1 MLWSLPGAAARLLTK
16 FSPRPRL
23 RRSRK
28 RPRSHRFE
36 RCEERTLLTFHLWQ
50 IDQAFSSADGKVQF
64 IELHDPSNGEDLLA
78 GHFIKSNE
86 HTFTF
91 PSNLATDA
99 TANKHFLIGTAS
111 YAAQSGAAAPDYVVP
126 DNFFNPAGDT
136 FNYADVDTFSF
147 TAGQLPT
154 DGVKSLFRDPSSG
167 ALSTAT
173 NSETN
178 LAGQTAS
185 ITVSSSPAPH
195 VNQAPTINSIAD
207 PAPIPPNSGQQTVNL
222 TGIGAGAGETQNLF
236 ITAVSDNP
244 SLIPT
249 PTVSY
254 TSPNATG
261 SLTYT
266 PAPGAQGTATIT
278 VTVKDDGGTANG
290 GHDTTT
296 LTFHV
301 AVGLTRQQVFAQHL
315 IADVLGRGATDAE
328 VQRLSG
334 QLASGASR
342 TDVARSVLDSP
353 EHLHDLVGSFYEQLL
368 GRAADDAGLSFW
380 TQRLSSNGDE
390 SAVAA
395 GIAASDEFF
404 SRAGGGNASFVN
416 ALYQALLGRS
426 GETSG
431 VAFWEG
437 LLAQGNSRGAVA
449 QGFAASHEFHGLLVD
464 DPRSLVAHL
473 AGWYQN
479 YFHRP
484 ADDAGRGFFVSQL
497 DAGAAGQTVAL
508 EFLASDEY
516 FNRSA

>member
-1 MLWSLPGAAARLLTK
+1 M
-16 FSPRPRL
+16 
-23 RRSRK
+23 
-28 RPRSHRFE
+28 
-36 RCEERTLLTFHLWQ
+36 TFHLWQ

-64 IELHDPSNGEDLLA
+64 IELHDPSNGEDLLTN
-78 GHFIKSNE
+78 HFIKSNE
-86 HTFTF
+86 HSFTF
-91 PSNLATDA
+91 PSNLSTDA

-111 YAAQSGAAAPDYVVP
+111 YAALSGAAAPDYVVP

-154 DGVKSLFRDPSSG
+154 DGVKSLFRDVSSG

-185 ITVSSSPAPH
+185 ITASSTPAPH
-195 VNQAPTINSIAD
+195 VNLAPTINPIAD

-222 TGIGAGAGETQNLF
+222 SGISAGAGETQNL
-236 ITAVSDNP
+236 TVSAVSDNP
-244 SLIPT
+244 SLIPN

-278 VTVKDDGGTANG
+278 VTVKDDGGTADG
-290 GHDTTT
+290 GHDTATA
-296 LTFHV
+296 TFHV

-315 IADVLGRGATDAE
+315 IADVLNRSATDAE
-328 VQRLSG
+328 VRQLSG
-334 QLASGASR
+334 QLTGGASR
-342 TDVARSVLDSP
+342 ADVARSVLNSP
-353 EHLHDLVGSFYEQLL
+353 EHLHDLVGSLYEQLL
-368 GRAADDAGLSFW
+368 GRAADDAGLNFW
-380 TQRLSSNGDE
+380 TQRLAGGDE
-390 SAVAA
+390 SAAAA

-404 SRAGGGNASFVN
+404 SRAGGDNGSFVN
-416 ALYQALLGRS
+416 ALYHALLGRS
-426 GETSG
+426 GEPG
-431 VAFWEG
+431 GIAFWEG
-437 LLAQGNSRGAVA
+437 MLAQGSSRGAVA
-449 QGFAASHEFHGLLVD
+449 QGFAASHEFHGLFVD
-464 DPRSLVAHL
+464 DPQAIVANL

-479 YFHRP
+479 YSHRP

-497 DAGAAGQTVAL
+497 DAGAAAETVAL